1 MHHSKNTVHPVETF
15 SMKTYRGKIKLF
27 FGLCLAFLVIVTMLY
42 IANSFDLYHRLVTVE
57 RFDDLLDNVLELRR
71 YEKNLLFFKDTQSRD
86 KISLYLRKTEETY
99 RELADTIIR
108 LKGRRDYEV
117 FGRDLEKYKS
127 LLMPA
132 MATAPGE
139 VTREQIDAIRRQ
151 ARKLVDDAT
160 GFSRI
165 ERQSSEAILYRLMAI
180 LVVFIGFFFLIT
192 VLSYRLLVARILGP
206 LAQMKSATEL
216 VMQNNYR
223 PVDLSPQAQDEI
235 SDLFRA
241 FNKMARE
248 IDTRCDQLVQSR
260 KMASIG
266 TFTSG
271 IAHELNNPIN
281 NISLVAQALIE
292 DEEELDHAERHSL
305 YRDLIEQSR
314 RASGIVKNLL
324 EFSRTAPHRHE
335 DVDLEVLVDK
345 TAALIKNELRF
356 HRIRFSK
363 EVRGDLPPLYLE
375 KNSFQQVFI
384 NLFLNA
390 VHAIGEKTE
399 KGGEIKVVLSR
410 REDDPWVTI
419 EVIDDGVGIPPDKIN
434 EIFDPFFTTK
444 KEGEGTGLGLSVTYN
459 TIRKHDGTIEVQ
471 STPGRGTRFIIRLPV
486 GEPHAA
492 V

>member
-1 MHHSKNTVHPVETF
+1 
-15 SMKTYRGKIKLF
+15 MKTYRGKIKLF
-27 FGLCLAFLVIVTMLY
+27 FALCLVFLGTVTMVY
-42 IANSFDLYHRLVTVE
+42 IANSFDLYQRLVTVE

-71 YEKNLLFFKDTQSRD
+71 YEKNLLFFKDTQSVE
-86 KISLYLRKTEETY
+86 KITFYLHRTEETY

-108 LKGRRDYEV
+108 LKGREEYEI
-117 FGRDLEKYKS
+117 FGRDLEKYRA
-127 LLMPA
+127 LLQRAIAASPA
-132 MATAPGE
+132 DMS
-139 VTREQIDAIRRQ
+139 RETINAIRFQ

-165 ERQSSEAILYRLMAI
+165 ERQSSEAILYRLMAV
-180 LVVFIGFFFLIT
+180 LAVFMGFFFLIA
-192 VLSYRLLVARILGP
+192 VLSYRLLVNRILGP

-216 VMQNNYR
+216 VMQNNYK
-223 PVDLSPQAQDEI
+223 PVDLPPGDQDEI
-235 SDLFRA
+235 TDLLRA

-292 DEEELDHAERHSL
+292 DEEDLDHEERHSL

-324 EFSRTAPHRHE
+324 EFSRTTPHRHE
-335 DVDLEVLVDK
+335 NVDLDALVEK
-345 TAALIKNELRF
+345 TAALIRNELRF

-363 EVRGDLPPLYLE
+363 EVHGDLPPLYLE

-390 VHAIGEKTE
+390 VHAIGEKGK
-399 KGGEIKVVLSR
+399 KGGEIKVVITR
-410 REDDPWVTI
+410 RAADPWVTI
-419 EVIDDGVGIPPDKIN
+419 EVSDDGIGIAPDKVN

-459 TIRKHDGTIEVQ
+459 TIRKHNGTIEVQ
-471 STPGRGTRFIIRLPV
+471 SAPGRGTCFTIRLPV
-486 GEPHAA
+486 GEPHEPAQRI
-492 V
+492 